1 MGATRNLRKVLP
13 VLLALIAIT
22 AGCRIDMHMQPYYRT
37 MAKSD
42 FFADDRSA
50 RMPVEGTVAQ
60 CDPRED
66 AKFCEDPYFHTGK
79 IGNAPGDYLPFP
91 VTAEV
96 LARGRERFN
105 INCTPCH
112 GRVGDGNG
120 FIPSRGFRR
129 PPSYHIDR
137 LRKVPIG
144 YFFDVMTNGFGVMP
158 EYGTQVAPRD
168 RWCIAAYIRNRRGAQ
183 MTTATM
189 NKPDLMAPPVAQTM
203 QQRSLVIGAIA
214 AIASVAGAYFAPESF
229 YSAYLTGFMFWLGLS
244 LGCMAILMLYH
255 LVGGAWGT
263 VIRRILEAGMMTL
276 PLMFVLFI
284 PILLNLPKLYF
295 WARPGLLADPK
306 TDPKI
311 LEIAHSYLNF
321 NGILLRY
328 ILYFAIWFGMAY
340 FLNRWSTEQDSIA
353 GQTTLRFRAM
363 SSIGL
368 VIYSLT
374 ISFAVIDWVMSL
386 QARWISTIYGLLFV
400 AGEALSAFCFCVVI
414 ESILGKRKPMSEYLT
429 DTEVHD
435 HGKFMLT
442 FVMVWAYFNFSQWLI
457 IWAGNLPEEIPWY
470 VRRMNG
476 GWEYVGLF
484 LVVFHFA
491 VPFALLL
498 SRQLKR
504 KARSLV
510 WLASGLIIMR
520 IVDIFWHIEPASHP
534 TFHVSWVHFAIIA
547 GIGGLW
553 MTYFFHNL
561 RARPLLAVNAPQTLR
576 LLEPSHE

>member
-1 MGATRNLRKVLP
+1 MTPATVK
-13 VLLALIAIT
+13 
-22 AGCRIDMHMQPYYRT
+22 
-37 MAKSD
+37 
-42 FFADDRSA
+42 
-50 RMPVEGTVAQ
+50 
-60 CDPRED
+60 
-66 AKFCEDPYFHTGK
+66 
-79 IGNAPGDYLPFP
+79 
-91 VTAEV
+91 
-96 LARGRERFN
+96 
-105 INCTPCH
+105 
-112 GRVGDGNG
+112 
-120 FIPSRGFRR
+120 
-129 PPSYHIDR
+129 
-137 LRKVPIG
+137 
-144 YFFDVMTNGFGVMP
+144 
-158 EYGTQVAPRD
+158 
-168 RWCIAAYIRNRRGAQ
+168 
-183 MTTATM
+183 M
-189 NKPDLMAPPVAQTM
+189 NKTDLMAPPVAQVM

-214 AIASVAGAYFAPESF
+214 AVASVAGAYLAPDSF

-263 VIRRILEAGMMTL
+263 VIRRILEAAMMTL
-276 PLMFVLFI
+276 PLMFVLFV

-311 LEIAHSYLNF
+311 VEIAHSYLNF

-328 ILYFAIWFGMAY
+328 IVYFAIWFGMAY

-353 GQTTLRFRAM
+353 GQSTLRFRAM

-386 QARWISTIYGLLFV
+386 QARWISTIYGLLFI
-400 AGEALSAFCFCVVI
+400 AGEALSAYCFCVVI

-435 HGKFMLT
+435 HGKFMLA

-470 VRRMNG
+470 KLRMNG

-504 KARSLV
+504 KAGKLV
-510 WLASGLIIMR
+510 WLASWLMIMR
-520 IVDIFWHIEPASHP
+520 IVDIFWHIEPAESHP
-534 TFHVSWVHFAIIA
+534 TFHLSWVLFAIIA
-547 GIGGLW
+547 GMGGLW
-553 MTYFFHNL
+553 MAYFFHNL
-561 RARPLLAVNAPQTLR
+561 RSRPLLAVNAPQTLR
-576 LLEPSHE
+576 LLEPAHE

>member
-1 MGATRNLRKVLP
+1 
-13 VLLALIAIT
+13 
-22 AGCRIDMHMQPYYRT
+22 
-37 MAKSD
+37 
-42 FFADDRSA
+42 
-50 RMPVEGTVAQ
+50 
-60 CDPRED
+60 
-66 AKFCEDPYFHTGK
+66 
-79 IGNAPGDYLPFP
+79 
-91 VTAEV
+91 
-96 LARGRERFN
+96 
-105 INCTPCH
+105 
-112 GRVGDGNG
+112 
-120 FIPSRGFRR
+120 
-129 PPSYHIDR
+129 
-137 LRKVPIG
+137 
-144 YFFDVMTNGFGVMP
+144 
-158 EYGTQVAPRD
+158 
-168 RWCIAAYIRNRRGAQ
+168 

-189 NKPDLMAPPVAQTM
+189 NKSDLMAPPVAQTIE
-203 QQRSLVIGAIA
+203 QRSLVIGAIA
-214 AIASVAGAYFAPESF
+214 AVISVAGAFLAPASF

-263 VIRRILEAGMMTL
+263 VIRRILESGMMTL

-284 PILLNLPKLYF
+284 PILLNLPKLYA
-295 WARPGLLADPK
+295 WAQPDRLASDAKLAD
-306 TDPKI
+306 
-311 LEIAHSYLNF
+311 IAHSYLNPT
-321 NGILLRY
+321 GILLRY
-328 ILYFAIWFGMAY
+328 ILYFVIWFGMAY

-353 GQTTLRFRAM
+353 GQSTLRFRAM

-386 QARWISTIYGLLFV
+386 QARWISTIYGLLFI
-400 AGEALSAFCFCVVI
+400 AGEALSAFCFCVVV
-414 ESILGKRKPMSEYLT
+414 ERILGKRKPMSDYLT

-457 IWAGNLPEEIPWY
+457 IWSGNLPEEIPWY
-470 VRRMNG
+470 KLRMNG

-504 KARSLV
+504 KARTLV
-510 WLASGLIIMR
+510 GLASWLIFMR
-520 IVDIFWHIEPASHP
+520 IVDIFWHIEPAESHP
-534 TFHVSWVHFAIIA
+534 TFHLSWLLFTIIA

-553 MTYFFHNL
+553 MAYFFHNL
-561 RARPLLAVNAPQTLR
+561 RSRPLLPINAPQTLR

>member
-1 MGATRNLRKVLP
+1 
-13 VLLALIAIT
+13 
-22 AGCRIDMHMQPYYRT
+22 
-37 MAKSD
+37 
-42 FFADDRSA
+42 
-50 RMPVEGTVAQ
+50 
-60 CDPRED
+60 
-66 AKFCEDPYFHTGK
+66 
-79 IGNAPGDYLPFP
+79 
-91 VTAEV
+91 
-96 LARGRERFN
+96 
-105 INCTPCH
+105 
-112 GRVGDGNG
+112 
-120 FIPSRGFRR
+120 
-129 PPSYHIDR
+129 
-137 LRKVPIG
+137 
-144 YFFDVMTNGFGVMP
+144 
-158 EYGTQVAPRD
+158 
-168 RWCIAAYIRNRRGAQ
+168 
-183 MTTATM
+183 MTTATVKM
-189 NKPDLMAPPVAQTM
+189 NKSDLMAPPVAQTI

-214 AIASVAGAYFAPESF
+214 AVVSIAGAFVAPGSF
-229 YSAYLTGFMFWLGLS
+229 YSAYLIGFMFWLGLS

-263 VIRRILEAGMMTL
+263 VIRRILESGMMTL

-284 PILLNLPKLYF
+284 PILLHLPRLYF
-295 WARPGLLADPK
+295 WARPEVLADPK

-311 LEIAHSYLNF
+311 LDIAHSYLNF
-321 NGILLRY
+321 DGILLRY
-328 ILYFAIWFGMAY
+328 ILYFVIWFGMAY

-353 GQTTLRFRAM
+353 GQSTLRFRAM

-400 AGEALSAFCFCVVI
+400 AGEALSAFCFVVVI

-435 HGKFMLT
+435 HGKLMLA

-470 VRRMNG
+470 VRRLHG
-476 GWEYVGLF
+476 GWETVGLF

-504 KARSLV
+504 KAHTLV
-510 WLASGLIIMR
+510 RIASWLIFMR
-520 IVDIFWHIEPASHP
+520 IVDIFWHIEPSSHP
-534 TFHVSWVHFAIIA
+534 TFHLSWLHFTIIA

-553 MTYFFHNL
+553 MAYFFYNL
-561 RARPLLAVNAPQTLR
+561 RSRPLLPVNAPQTLR
-576 LLEPSHE
+576 LLERSHG